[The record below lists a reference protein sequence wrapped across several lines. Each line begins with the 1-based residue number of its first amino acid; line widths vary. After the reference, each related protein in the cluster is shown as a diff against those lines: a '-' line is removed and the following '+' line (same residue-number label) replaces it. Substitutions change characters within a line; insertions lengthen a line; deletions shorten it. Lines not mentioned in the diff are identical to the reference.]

1 MAEAEDEGQ
10 RRAEF
15 VGDVGEEGL
24 PQRRHLLQRTVVP
37 GAQLL
42 YIYEYDHDGHQH
54 DEREQEDAEADLP
67 LRLLLAQLEL
77 DGVHLLALTAALD
90 VDAGIL
96 YAVDLLD
103 ADDAVLQ
110 GVGLL
115 LAR

>member
-24 PQRRHLLQRTVVP
+24 PQRGHLLQRTVVA

-42 YIYEYDHDGHQH
+42 YIEEDEHDSHQD

-67 LRLLLAQLEL
+67 L
-77 DGVHLLALTAALD
+77 
-90 VDAGIL
+90 
-96 YAVDLLD
+96 
-103 ADDAVLQ
+103 
-110 GVGLL
+110 GLL
-115 LAR
+115 LT